1 MIDKAVSK
9 SVGIVILT
17 SDDEQSGGKLYEA
30 ACLLKSLIRDRAY
43 LLVAERVDI
52 AAAAVTSGV
61 LLSDQG
67 LPTVVARNTM
77 LGSNSEL
84 VVLPLVARFVQ
95 TVDAAVNA
103 SKSEGADFLIYGG
116 GGGGGDL
123 ELLNQEIGN
132 VVDNVKIPIFASFMG
147 KNLSYDEAS
156 SLLASGASGFVTSL
170 ESFGL
175 FDDDFQRTLDDR
187 RDKIDDDNKLVNE
200 SITEIVG
207 GFVKLED
214 REKQLIEMERSVL
227 NEAIEVI
234 KKAAPLMEEVSLL
247 DDAVSQIDEPFLLVI
262 VVIVC

>member
-1 MIDKAVSK
+1 M
-9 SVGIVILT
+9 ILT
-17 SDDEQSGGKLYEA
+17 SDDQSGGKLYEA

-116 GGGGGDL
+116 GGDL

-132 VVDNVKIPIFASFMG
+132 VVDNVKIPIFASFVG
-147 KNLSYDEAS
+147 KNLSYGEAS

-175 FDDDFQRTLDDR
+175 FDDDFLRKLFDGGFANDERTLDDR
-187 RDKIDDDNKLVNE
+187 RDKIDDDKLVNE
-200 SITEIVG
+200 SNGLQSITEVVG